1 MAYRRRDPAYLA
13 EAERLMSLDAA
24 GLERDE
30 AWILEGDGGTV
41 GYYRLSLD
49 RQRAEIEELF
59 LEPESIGHGLG
70 RALFEHC
77 VSRLRELG
85 IGRLEWA
92 CERDTIGFYTAMGG
106 QITGT
111 SPSGIAGDEP
121 LTQMALRIGQTGRHH
136 ASDER

>member
-1 MAYRRRDPAYLA
+1 
-13 EAERLMSLDAA
+13 MSLDAA

-30 AWILEGDGGTV
+30 AWILEDDRAAI
-41 GYYRLSLD
+41 GYYRVSLG
-49 RQRAEIEELF
+49 RERAEIEELF
-59 LEPESIGHGLG
+59 LEPERIGHGLG

-77 VSRLRELG
+77 VSRVRELG

-92 CERDTIGFYTAMGG
+92 CERDMIGFYTAMGG

-121 LTQMALRIGQTGRHH
+121 LTQMALRVG
-136 ASDER
+136 